1 MIEKIKAFLTQ
12 MTELKGWKIE
22 QKETFGYQLFFIKQE
37 LDMNRAIHTLEYEV
51 TLYKEYRMNDIV
63 QQGEAHCIIH
73 PTMTDQEIQDKLNEM
88 EMLTSLSLNPPYD
101 LVKKQIVKTGNREVA
116 FDEKS
121 LKDICFQ
128 IADNIF
134 EADKFDHGYVNSSEI
149 YVFYEKIHFFNS
161 LEQEVWSF

>member
-51 TLYKEYRMNDIV
+51 TLYKEYRMNDKV

-73 PTMTDQEIQDKLNEM
+73 PTMTNQEIQDKLNEM
-88 EMLTSLSLNPPYD
+88 EMLTSLSLKNK
-101 LVKKQIVKTGNREVA
+101 L
-116 FDEKS
+116 
-121 LKDICFQ
+121 
-128 IADNIF
+128 
-134 EADKFDHGYVNSSEI
+134 
-149 YVFYEKIHFFNS
+149 
-161 LEQEVWSF
+161 